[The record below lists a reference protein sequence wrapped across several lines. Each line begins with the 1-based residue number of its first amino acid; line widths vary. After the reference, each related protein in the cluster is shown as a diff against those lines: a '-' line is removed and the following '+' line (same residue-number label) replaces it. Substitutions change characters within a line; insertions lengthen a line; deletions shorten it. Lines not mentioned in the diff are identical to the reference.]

1 MAKYFEDFI
10 EGETY
15 VSPARTVTETD
26 IVMFAGLSGDYNP
39 LHTDAE
45 FCKDTIFGER
55 IAHGLLGLS
64 ILTGLSTRLGIFD
77 GTAIAFLGINEWKF
91 AKPILVNDTIHFEMT
106 VKEKRETS
114 KADRGIIIR
123 EVTLFNQRNEVVQHG
138 ILPIMVKRKVENSI
152 ASQ

>member
-91 AKPILVNDTIHFEMT
+91 SKPILVNDTIHFKMT

>member
-91 AKPILVNDTIHFEMT
+91 SKPILVNDTIHFEMT